1 MLTITICCM
10 SHTHTHTPHTT
21 RRRART
27 REHTHTHTHASSQ
40 VPFLRVYRTTS
51 FFVVVVMCVLT
62 YCSVGELA
70 EVGHQL
76 SVVAAPTLTLWSFVS
91 LVWSLLAPGCFTLSR
106 SSTLSLS
113 LSLLVVI
120 RQQTNPQSI
129 MRQLSFSFSLYID
142 DILPRLPVFRF
153 GLYIS

>member
-1 MLTITICCM
+1 MLYVTY
-10 SHTHTHTPHTT
+10 THTRHTPHVEEHAHAST
-21 RRRART
+21 
-27 REHTHTHTHASSQ
+27 HTHTHTHASSQ

-113 LSLLVVI
+113 LSLSLLVVI